1 MTRAER
7 AVLPQKDG
15 LFVPDETYSKIVCV
29 ERHHA
34 TGKVGVGA
42 VRGFGIRGG
51 AVASTVGHDSHNLIV
66 IGDNDADILCAIE
79 TLHRCGGGYTVVSGG
94 KVLDTVELPIMGM
107 MSDIGFD
114 TVQKTLQRMIAEVHD
129 LNVSKELSPFILLSF
144 LALTVIPELRITPRG
159 LFDVTRMQFVE
170 E

>member
-1 MTRAER
+1 MTRNGLLATTTNTG
-7 AVLPQKDG
+7 AQKN
-15 LFVPDETYSKIVCV
+15 LKLSETDRKLLDKF
-29 ERHHA
+29 A
-34 TGKVGVGA
+34 NKG
-42 VRGFGIRGG
+42 
-51 AVASTVGHDSHNLIV
+51 V

>member
-1 MTRAER
+1 
-7 AVLPQKDG
+7 
-15 LFVPDETYSKIVCV
+15 
-29 ERHHA
+29 
-34 TGKVGVGA
+34 
-42 VRGFGIRGG
+42 
-51 AVASTVGHDSHNLIV
+51 
-66 IGDNDADILCAIE
+66 
-79 TLHRCGGGYTVVSGG
+79 
-94 KVLDTVELPIMGM
+94 MGM